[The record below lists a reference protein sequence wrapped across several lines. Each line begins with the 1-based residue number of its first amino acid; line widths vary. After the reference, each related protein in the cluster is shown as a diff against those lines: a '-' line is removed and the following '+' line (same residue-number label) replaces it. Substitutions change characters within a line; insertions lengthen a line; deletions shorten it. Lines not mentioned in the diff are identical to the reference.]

1 MSKIEA
7 EISDLEKKIINDD
20 AQIAENFKLLQED
33 EQFFSMYNQKKSRVE
48 DLMSQWEVVQEQID
62 SI

>member
-7 EISDLEKKIINDD
+7 EISDLEKQLINDD

-33 EQFFSMYNQKKSRVE
+33 EHFFTLYNDKKSKVE
-48 DLMSQWEVVQEQID
+48 ELMSQWEVVQEQID